1 MEWEHEHGDQCIG
14 CTYICQSH
22 YFLPIPD
29 LCPAC
34 ECKAYWDVVWRDVV
48 KFMWRGSDDE
58 E

>member
-34 ECKAYWDVVWRDVV
+34 ECKAYWDAESLAWA
-48 KFMWRGSDDE
+48 KSNNTRG
-58 E
+58 